1 VTSPESSR
9 RDPAVVSVRVE
20 PMGID
25 VEVRPGESLMRAA
38 ERLGLRWPTICH
50 GHAECTVCCIV
61 VDDAPDAFA
70 PPTAPEID
78 GLKLFA
84 GRTFYAGKEV
94 RLACQARPVAD
105 TVVVKRGVRWATA
118 EP

>member
-1 VTSPESSR
+1 M

-20 PMGID
+20 PAGIE
-25 VEVRPGESLMRAA
+25 VEVRRGESLMRAA

-61 VDDAPDAFA
+61 VDEAPDAFA
-70 PPTAPEID
+70 PPAEAELE

-84 GRTFYAGKEV
+84 GRSFYAGKTV

-105 TVVVKRGVRWATA
+105 TVVVKRGVRPATA